1 MPQTTKNR
9 VIEDSNSGAVHLDIV
24 SDYSA
29 QSVIACLLR
38 FGSLRGWPG
47 VICTDPGSQLE
58 SASGQLDKWW
68 SSMGDELRT
77 FGGKQNFKWKLSPA
91 DSPWRQ
97 GKAER
102 RIAIIKKQL
111 ALSIGDTRVTPLE
124 LQTTLMEIANMCNE
138 RPIGLSQPRADGTYQ
153 IITPN
158 QLLLGRSI
166 NILPDNTPIVENMP
180 VAARFRLIHH
190 VSTNFWER
198 WSAEVSP
205 GLVVRQ
211 KWHEH
216 SRNLCVGDLV
226 LICEPSKLK
235 AKYKLGI
242 VDSVVLSSDNIVRSA
257 VVRYVL
263 LQKNSKGDVNT
274 RIIRVSRSVQRL
286 VLILPVEEQHTPL
299 VVTDDEV
306 TVSCSALA

>member
-1 MPQTTKNR
+1 M
-9 VIEDSNSGAVHLDIV
+9 
-24 SDYSA
+24 
-29 QSVIACLLR
+29 
-38 FGSLRGWPG
+38 
-47 VICTDPGSQLE
+47 
-58 SASGQLDKWW
+58 
-68 SSMGDELRT
+68 
-77 FGGKQNFKWKLSPA
+77 
-91 DSPWRQ
+91 
-97 GKAER
+97 
-102 RIAIIKKQL
+102 
-111 ALSIGDTRVTPLE
+111 
-124 LQTTLMEIANMCNE
+124 
-138 RPIGLSQPRADGTYQ
+138 
-153 IITPN
+153 
-158 QLLLGRSI
+158 LLGRSI

-235 AKYKLGI
+235 AKYELSV